1 MQRRNYPRSYV
12 RLHGHIPG
20 NRGPCSTFRR
30 TSPRTQGEGEECIVK
45 FIKRS
50 ARHSPKLSL
59 ILLDWSVRESFHLL
73 HYLGRQDVP
82 RDAFEVLVVEY
93 YSRVSQAIRK
103 FEDQVDTWLLLEM
116 PEDCYYHKHVMYNAG
131 IVLARGEICVICDS
145 DAMVKPGFIRAIV
158 EAFEKDPRVALH
170 LDQFRNNRRDF
181 YPFNY
186 PSFEAVEGEGCIN
199 NAGGKTAGI
208 LDRKDPIH
216 SRNYGAC
223 MCARRSDLIGIGG
236 ADEHVDFVG
245 HICGPYDMTFRL
257 VNHGRKELWHPT
269 EFMYHTWHPGQAGV
283 DNYLGPHDGRHV
295 STTSLAALSARRV
308 RPLLEN
314 PAILHLRE
322 QPATPAEA
330 LIPMLIRPEGTA
342 EWRRERL
349 ESGLLQPRFDACDLH
364 LGYNRGFTIYRDGG
378 VFYAHLAIEPH
389 RGRHETAGYSRYVEA
404 STLTAVRARIGAE
417 TSFLTAVAIVLAK
430 VFVAVWQCAH
440 YLKRRKLGLLQSGA
454 DRQGAVGPQPSFSAR
469 LKQRLAQ
476 FAVESRAIV
485 DSLADLVPNLRQLAG
500 GGSDP
505 LPVRVV
511 VGDRRT
517 EIYLKLLR
525 AVRAIPRVH
534 LERAESDEQV
544 ERIVAEAADRGRP
557 ERLILTRNLYY
568 RAYPPIAPLYLARAF
583 TVL

>member
-1 MQRRNYPRSYV
+1 MK
-12 RLHGHIPG
+12 LL
-20 NRGPCSTFRR
+20 
-30 TSPRTQGEGEECIVK
+30 
-45 FIKRS
+45 KRS
-50 ARHSPKLSL
+50 ARQNPKISL

-73 HYLGRQDVP
+73 HYLARQDVA
-82 RDAFEVLVVEY
+82 RDDFEVIVIEY
-93 YSRVSQAIRK
+93 YSRVSDAIRK

-116 PEDCYYHKHVMYNAG
+116 PEDCYYHKHLMYNAG
-131 IVLARGEICVICDS
+131 IVAARGEICVICDS
-145 DAMVKPGFIRAIV
+145 DAMVKPGFIRAIIEV
-158 EAFEKDPRVALH
+158 FEKEPQIVLH

-199 NAGGKTAGI
+199 NAGGRTAGI
-208 LDRKDPIH
+208 VDHRDPIH

-257 VNHGRKELWHPT
+257 VNHGRRELWHPS

-314 PAILHLRE
+314 PALRRLRE
-322 QPATPAEA
+322 HPGTPVETLLAA
-330 LIPMLIRPEGTA
+330 LIRPEGAA
-342 EWRRERL
+342 EWRRAKL
-349 ESGLLQPRFDACDLH
+349 EGGAVAPRFDDHDLH
-364 LGYNRGFTIYRDGG
+364 VGYYKGYSLYKDGAL
-378 VFYAHLAIEPH
+378 FYAHLSIEPH
-389 RGRHETAGYSRYVEA
+389 RGRREVAGYSRCFEA
-404 STLTAVRARIGAE
+404 ATLDEVKARIRTD
-417 TSFLTAVAIVLAK
+417 TSLRTWLAILLAK
-430 VFVAVWQCAH
+430 VFVVLWQGAH
-440 YLKRRKLGLLQSGA
+440 YLKRRKLSLLQSGTG
-454 DRQGAVGPQPSFSAR
+454 RQGAIGPQPSFGAR

-485 DSLADLVPNLRQLAG
+485 DSLADLVPNLRRLAADDSG
-500 GGSDP
+500 QSP
-505 LPVRVV
+505 ARVV

-517 EIYLKLLR
+517 EVYLRLLR
-525 AVRAIPRVH
+525 AAGAIPPVR

-544 ERIVAEAADRGRP
+544 ERIVAESADRGSP
-557 ERLILTRNLYY
+557 QQLILTRSLYY
-568 RAYPPIAPLYLARAF
+568 CAYPPIAALHVARAF

>member
-1 MQRRNYPRSYV
+1 
-12 RLHGHIPG
+12 
-20 NRGPCSTFRR
+20 
-30 TSPRTQGEGEECIVK
+30 VK
-45 FIKRS
+45 FLKRS
-50 ARHSPKLSL
+50 ARQKPKVSL

-73 HYLGRQDVP
+73 HYLARQDVP
-82 RDAFEVLVVEY
+82 RDSFEVLVIEY
-93 YSRVSQAIRK
+93 YSRVSEAIGK

-116 PEDCYYHKHVMYNAG
+116 PEDCYYHKHLMYNAG
-131 IVLARGEICVICDS
+131 IVAARGDICVICDS

-158 EAFEKDPRVALH
+158 EAFERDPRVVLH

-199 NAGGKTAGI
+199 NAGGRTTGI
-208 LDRKDPIH
+208 VDHRDPIH

-223 MCARRSDLIGIGG
+223 MCARRADLIAIGG

-257 VNHGRKELWHPT
+257 VNHGRRELWHPS

-314 PAILHLRE
+314 PALRRLRE
-322 QPATPAEA
+322 QSATPAEA
-330 LIPMLIRPEGTA
+330 LLPALIRPEGPA
-342 EWRRERL
+342 EWRRAQL
-349 ESGLLQPRFDACDLH
+349 EGGAVAPRFDDHDLH
-364 LGYNRGFTIYRDGG
+364 VGYYKGHSLYKDGA
-378 VFYAHLAIEPH
+378 VFYAHLSIEPH
-389 RGRHETAGYSRYVEA
+389 QGRQGAAGYSRFFEA
-404 STLTAVRARIGAE
+404 ARLDEVRARIAAD
-417 TSFLTAVAIVLAK
+417 TSLRTALALVLAK
-430 VFVAVWQCAH
+430 VFVVLWQCAH

-454 DRQGAVGPQPSFSAR
+454 GLQGAIGPQPSFGAR
-469 LKQRLAQ
+469 LKRRLTQ

-485 DSLADLVPNLRQLAG
+485 DSLADLVPNLRHLAVG
-500 GGSDP
+500 DSARSP
-505 LPVRVV
+505 ARVV

-517 EIYLKLLR
+517 EVYLRLLR
-525 AVRAIPRVH
+525 AAGAIPPVR

-544 ERIVAEAADRGRP
+544 ERIVAESADRGSP
-557 ERLILTRNLYY
+557 QRLILTRNLYY
-568 RAYPPIAPLYLARAF
+568 CAYPPIAALHLARAF